1 LKALSDICMSGGADS
16 VMFRRFSKYFLEG
29 DDSLAKFAIVNAAKD
44 VRYYT
49 HLTET
54 APTAS
59 FIAEAVHQV
68 YQLAA
73 IQGHGDKYL
82 PRMVDVLADLNH
94 ARG

>member
-1 LKALSDICMSGGADS
+1 
-16 VMFRRFSKYFLEG
+16 MFRRFSKYFLEG
-29 DDSLAKFAIVNAAKD
+29 DDSLAKFAIRNAAKD

-68 YQLAA
+68 YQLAS
-73 IQGHGDKYL
+73 IQGYGDKYL
-82 PRMVDVLADLNH
+82 PRLIDALVELNH